1 MNEIETIISEIE
13 KLLTNNTPYS
23 ISKNSGV
30 PRQTVTD
37 LKVGKTK
44 IKEAKFKTII
54 KLYEYQRTLENKQN
68 VNKIF
73 VRLGGQEI
81 KFLMISWLSVHV
93 LSTSIR

>member
-44 IKEAKFKTII
+44 IKKAKFKTII
-54 KLYEYQRTLENKQN
+54 KLYEYQRTLENKT
-68 VNKIF
+68 
-73 VRLGGQEI
+73 EC
-81 KFLMISWLSVHV
+81 
-93 LSTSIR
+93 

>member
-37 LKVGKTK
+37 LKVGNTK
-44 IKEAKFKTII
+44 VKDAKFKTII
-54 KLYEYQRTLENKQN
+54 KLYEYQKSSENN
-68 VNKIF
+68 S
-73 VRLGGQEI
+73 EC
-81 KFLMISWLSVHV
+81 
-93 LSTSIR
+93 

>member
-37 LKVGKTK
+37 LKAK
-44 IKEAKFKTII
+44 IKDAKFKTII
-54 KLYEYQRTLENKQN
+54 KLYEYQKLSENN
-68 VNKIF
+68 S
-73 VRLGGQEI
+73 EC
-81 KFLMISWLSVHV
+81 
-93 LSTSIR
+93 

>member
-30 PRQTVTD
+30 PRQTVTG

-54 KLYEYQRTLENKQN
+54 KLYEYQRTLENKT
-68 VNKIF
+68 
-73 VRLGGQEI
+73 EC
-81 KFLMISWLSVHV
+81 
-93 LSTSIR
+93 

>member
-23 ISKNSGV
+23 FSKNSGV

-54 KLYEYQRTLENKQN
+54 KLYEYQRTLENKT
-68 VNKIF
+68 
-73 VRLGGQEI
+73 EC
-81 KFLMISWLSVHV
+81 
-93 LSTSIR
+93 

>member
-37 LKVGKTK
+37 LKVGKTE
-44 IKEAKFKTII
+44 IKDAKFKTII
-54 KLYEYQRTLENKQN
+54 KLYEYQRTLENK
-68 VNKIF
+68 I
-73 VRLGGQEI
+73 EC
-81 KFLMISWLSVHV
+81 
-93 LSTSIR
+93 

>member
-23 ISKNSGV
+23 ISKIQV
-30 PRQTVTD
+30 YHVKQLQI

-54 KLYEYQRTLENKQN
+54 KLYEYQRTLENKT
-68 VNKIF
+68 
-73 VRLGGQEI
+73 EC
-81 KFLMISWLSVHV
+81 
-93 LSTSIR
+93 

>member
-44 IKEAKFKTII
+44 IKEADRK
-54 KLYEYQRTLENKQN
+54 
-68 VNKIF
+68 
-73 VRLGGQEI
+73 
-81 KFLMISWLSVHV
+81 SVV
-93 LSTSIR
+93 

>member
-37 LKVGKTK
+37 LKVGKTI

-54 KLYEYQRTLENKQN
+54 KLYEYQRTLENKT
-68 VNKIF
+68 
-73 VRLGGQEI
+73 EC
-81 KFLMISWLSVHV
+81 
-93 LSTSIR
+93 

>member
-44 IKEAKFKTII
+44 IKEAEFKTII
-54 KLYEYQRTLENKQN
+54 KLYEYQRTLENKT
-68 VNKIF
+68 
-73 VRLGGQEI
+73 EC
-81 KFLMISWLSVHV
+81 
-93 LSTSIR
+93 

>member
-44 IKEAKFKTII
+44 INDAKFKTII
-54 KLYEYQRTLENKQN
+54 KLYEYQRTLENKT
-68 VNKIF
+68 
-73 VRLGGQEI
+73 EC
-81 KFLMISWLSVHV
+81 
-93 LSTSIR
+93 